1 MIKTITMHCT
11 NTRHGNIKMK
21 THNHNN
27 YALLRIGRVASC
39 KFEQIIRVLE
49 VMRVICKIGTRDLS
63 EQIWMPSA
71 LRHLNPHAH
80 A

>member
-1 MIKTITMHCT
+1 MIKITTMHCI
-11 NTRHGNIKMK
+11 NTCHGNIKIK
-21 THNHNN
+21 TDNHNN
-27 YALLRIGRVASC
+27 YALLCIGRVASC

-49 VMRVICKIGTRDLS
+49 VMRVICKIGTHDLP

-71 LRHLNPHAH
+71 LGHVTPHAH